1 VKIAR
6 AIDKARDGVYFDASK
21 KSSRLSGTRRARRKV
36 LTRHTARPAP
46 FRGAGWI
53 RLLETR
59 LVRPACFLGLSL
71 LILVLTVRPVPA
83 ANGESSPPRERATPV
98 TVAPVVEKTV
108 QTMLRLVGTADAN
121 RTSLVAAEVDGLVQK
136 VRFRLGERV
145 QAGAELLVLDPSM
158 QQLTLQAAEAV
169 KEQVNVRLAQA
180 RRDLERSAA
189 LAKTQTISAF
199 SYEKDLSTVQGLE
212 QELLKSSAE
221 VNRLKDLIGRMVVRS
236 PFGGYIVAQ
245 HTEVGQWLRA
255 GSSVATLMD
264 LSLVRVR
271 VFLPERSLGEMN
283 RNAPARVR
291 FDAFPDE
298 VFQGR
303 VTAVIPAADQ
313 QSRNLPL
320 DVSLPNP
327 DGRILA
333 GLTARVELSGR
344 TRKVRLVPKDAL
356 VLNKDQAQVY
366 VVEGDTV
373 SPVQVTT
380 GEGHDNLI
388 EVSGD
393 LAPGRMVVVTGN
405 ERLAPGQKIRVL
417 SSAPTNQPKP

>member
-1 VKIAR
+1 M
-6 AIDKARDGVYFDASK
+6 
-21 KSSRLSGTRRARRKV
+21 
-36 LTRHTARPAP
+36 
-46 FRGAGWI
+46 
-53 RLLETR
+53 
-59 LVRPACFLGLSL
+59 RPACFLGLSL